1 MGDSH
6 NPVTWFEIPVANMS
20 RAKSFYEG
28 VFGVTLA
35 GMQMGPADMAMFP
48 SAQGAT
54 GAAGCL
60 IKTDEYTPS
69 HAGSLVY
76 FSVADIEGTLEKA
89 QAGGGKTLVPKMGIG
104 EHGFIAHF
112 EDTEGNRVALH
123 SQS

>member
-1 MGDSH
+1 MADSQ

-28 VFGVTLA
+28 VFDITLE
-35 GMQMGPADMAMFP
+35 GMQMGPSDMAMFP
-48 SAQGAT
+48 ATQGAA

-60 IKTDEYTPS
+60 IKTEEYTPS

-76 FSVADIEGTLEKA
+76 FSVADIERTLAKA